1 MVAIHDSDGGGDDNV
16 VAVVVAVAVVVGLE
30 VDSQEARLN
39 VYQRHGGSQKLQ
51 NIKLPYR

>member
-16 VAVVVAVAVVVGLE
+16 VAVVVGLE